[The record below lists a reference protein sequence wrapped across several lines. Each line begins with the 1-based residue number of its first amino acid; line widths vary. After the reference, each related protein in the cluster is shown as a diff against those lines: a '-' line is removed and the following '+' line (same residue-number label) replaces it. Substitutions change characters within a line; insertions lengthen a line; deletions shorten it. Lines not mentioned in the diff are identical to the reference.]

1 MYKNKHLAIESSE
14 NCKNYIAEK
23 VNSNIIN
30 SIEDN
35 RFDFQK
41 ESILDDFV
49 DFSEEQT
56 EILIQNKLNDFLC
69 FTSIILS
76 IDHL

>member
-1 MYKNKHLAIESSE
+1 MIVQKIVKS
-14 NCKNYIAEK
+14 YIDEK

-30 SIEDN
+30 SNEN
-35 RFDFQK
+35 NLFDLSK